1 MITDIRIFIREPM
14 FAHERLEMN
23 SALDWPATGRS
34 RLGRVQS
41 LPIGIGLDGSPFE
54 DLLVVGHWGD
64 MVF

>member
-1 MITDIRIFIREPM
+1 M